1 MLKRFLVSL
10 LAFVTVFVYNSSS
23 WAAAEKAEKVAQVVQ
38 LQQEKFALASDEAP
52 FQIAARK
59 SMGMDN
65 NMIWIAS
72 IFITGLGQI
81 LMGDLWRGL
90 KFLLIEVGLFVAGA
104 IVGVVIGL
112 IFSAGAVATGNVAGA
127 LGAAS
132 IAGIIGLLFLVAE
145 IAVHVWNIIDAYGM
159 SQETSGMSSIDSAK
173 FAEELQKINDTFK
186 VGNNKAEMKVFAF

>member
-1 MLKRFLVSL
+1 M
-10 LAFVTVFVYNSSS
+10 AFVTVFVYNSSS

-72 IFITGLGQI
+72 IFVAGLGQI

-90 KFLLIEVGLFVAGA
+90 KFTLIVYGTFIVGGIVTAILTGILATVSVGLAFLGP
-104 IVGVVIGL
+104 IIGLVVYIIGL
-112 IFSAGAVATGNVAGA
+112 IFYV
-127 LGAAS
+127 L
-132 IAGIIGLLFLVAE
+132 
-145 IAVHVWNIIDAYGM
+145 NIMDAYSM

-173 FAEELQKINDTFK
+173 FAEELQKLNDTFK
-186 VGNNKAEMKVFAF
+186 VGNNKAEMTVFAF

>member
-72 IFITGLGQI
+72 IFIAGLGQI

-90 KFLLIEVGLFVAGA
+90 KFTLIVYGIGIVGSVLAGILVAVLVAGGGVGLAF
-104 IVGVVIGL
+104 
-112 IFSAGAVATGNVAGA
+112 
-127 LGAAS
+127 LGP
-132 IAGIIGLLFLVAE
+132 IIGLVVWVVAL
-145 IAVHVWNIIDAYGM
+145 IFYVLNIMDAYSM
-159 SQETSGMSSIDSAK
+159 SQETSGMSKIDSEK
-173 FAEELQKINDTFK
+173 LAEEMQKISDTFK
-186 VGNNKAEMKVFAF
+186 VGNY